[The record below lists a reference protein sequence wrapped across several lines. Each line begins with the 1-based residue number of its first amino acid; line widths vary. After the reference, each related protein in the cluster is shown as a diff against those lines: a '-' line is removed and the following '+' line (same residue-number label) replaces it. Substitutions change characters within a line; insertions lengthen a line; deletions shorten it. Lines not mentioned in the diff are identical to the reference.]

1 MFNGDDDTAFELDAT
16 SVEPRD
22 ETILEIGAIP
32 VELIK
37 DKVVAASEF
46 DGDETS
52 AVKLEGAPTAPKDKA
67 CELLADCEFD
77 NAGEK

>member
-1 MFNGDDDTAFELDAT
+1 VFNGDDDTAFELDAT

-46 DGDETS
+46 DGDEAS
-52 AVKLEGAPTAPKDKA
+52 AVKLEGAPTAPKDDA
-67 CELLADCEFD
+67 CELLADCEFE